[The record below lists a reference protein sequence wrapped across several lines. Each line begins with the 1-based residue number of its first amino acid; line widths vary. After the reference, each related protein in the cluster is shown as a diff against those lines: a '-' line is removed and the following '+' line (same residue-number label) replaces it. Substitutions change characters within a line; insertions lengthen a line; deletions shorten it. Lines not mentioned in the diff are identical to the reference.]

1 MAAESELKL
10 IISAQD
16 RASEVARRVEGAYGR
31 LTSALDRMNAK
42 AIQVRQTLSQ
52 WSELQGIF
60 NRLIL
65 GASALLAAIGA
76 IAWKAG
82 QAAADEERFQ
92 MRLRALFGPEMAQQ
106 MIRYTEE
113 FAKKYGFYVEDVKE
127 AVSMLAG
134 VIIRKGVDIR
144 DALTL
149 VGRIAAGTG
158 RPLIEVAQAVMM
170 AYQGWP
176 RALRG
181 VTEGFIDV
189 KGLQQVYTEHML
201 KNLEKQG
208 KAQKE
213 VQEAQEQVEEAWRRY
228 QQAVVEGK
236 AQQINRE
243 WERYQRA
250 VKKAQ
255 EIMAETGKIGET
267 MGDMVAGGMEEI
279 ELSAEETQRITQYLL
294 QQTTPLQS
302 ALEALPNTVAAAWER
317 MRSQIRETWEELGFA
332 LAPYLIKFMQLF
344 RQFFENLMS
353 WITQN
358 RPALETLGNTILG
371 IANTVM
377 KMVVWLGNFL
387 SQHEWLAQALAKWA
401 PYITVITLVTSLII
415 KLVIWIARAAETFK
429 ALGIVSAIG
438 RVLGLG
444 GAIAGA
450 AGAGTAGAGAAA
462 AAGAGALGI
471 AGGILGWATL
481 LPALAAGAAG
491 LGTYLGTR
499 HYLAPWTRAQKEVAE
514 YQSGLMAMSSEERRR
529 RLWGLPP
536 RQYATPVVV
545 QGDIMTRDWAD
556 AQMLQR
562 MQNEFGYG
570 GVY

>member
-31 LTSALDRMNAK
+31 LTSALDGMNAK

-106 MIRYTEE
+106 MIRYAEE

-149 VGRIAAGTG
+149 VGRVAAGTG

-181 VTEGFIDV
+181 VAEGFIDV

-228 QQAVVEGK
+228 QQAVVGGK

-243 WERYQRA
+243 WERYQQA

-302 ALEALPNTVAAAWER
+302 ALETLPNTVAAAWER
-317 MRSQIRETWEELGFA
+317 MRSQIRETWEQLGFA
-332 LAPYLIKFMQLF
+332 LAPYLVKFMQLF
-344 RQFFENLMS
+344 QHFFENLIK
-353 WITQN
+353 WIQQN
-358 RPALETLGNTILG
+358 RPAIETFAQGFLK
-371 IANTVM
+371 IANTLWGM
-377 KMVVWLGNFL
+377 FTWLMNFFEKH
-387 SQHEWLAQALAKWA
+387 QWIVEMAAKWF
-401 PYITVITLVTSLII
+401 PYIVVGTMVIGILGKI
-415 KLVIWIARAAETFK
+415 
-429 ALGIVSAIG
+429 ALGLMSIIALTKIMGGGLVGAIG

-450 AGAGTAGAGAAA
+450 AGTGTAGAGAAA

-514 YQSGLMAMSSEERRR
+514 YQSSLMAMSSEERRR
-529 RLWGLPP
+529 RIWGLPP

-545 QGDIMTRDWAD
+545 QGDIMTRDWSD

-562 MQNEFGYG
+562 MQNEFG